1 MITRRSLLKYSLAAP
16 VAASLVPGSSVFA
29 QDSLKNAI
37 NSSSLIYLTPIQS
50 NGKESRCQAE
60 VWYVYDKVDMY
71 VCTSMKSWRAQAAA
85 QGLDRARI
93 WVGDLGAWKNTDGG
107 YKALPQVDAQVS
119 VVFDETLVQK
129 ALGLFGEKYP
139 VEWVVYE
146 SRFRTGLVDGSRVM
160 LRYRPLTV

>member
-1 MITRRSLLKYSLAAP
+1 MITRRSLLNYSLAAP
-16 VAASLVPGSSVFA
+16 IAASLVPVSVVFA
-29 QDSLKNAI
+29 QDPLKSAI
-37 NSSSLIYLTPIQS
+37 TSSSLIYLTPIQS

-71 VCTSMKSWRAQAAA
+71 VCTSVKSWRAQAAA

-107 YKALPQVDAQVS
+107 YKALPRVDAQATVVS
-119 VVFDETLVQK
+119 DETLVQK
-129 ALGLFGEKYP
+129 ALELFGKKYS
-139 VEWVVYE
+139 VEWIVWE
-146 SRFRTGLVDGSRVM
+146 SRFRKGLVDGSRVM